1 MIFINEKIVEYSI
14 KNSDPPS
21 NLLNDLER
29 ETNLK
34 ILQPRMLSGNF
45 QGRFLSFLS
54 KISKPKSVIEIG
66 TYTGYS
72 ALCIAEGL
80 DPNGV
85 IHTIDNNEELTY
97 IQNKYFEKSNYR
109 SNIKQYTDDAIK
121 ILPKLN
127 ITFDFAFIDADK
139 INYINYFEI
148 IIKKIAITVM
158 EVMSN
163 LPIISV
169 GLVKIELKSRNLKFK
184 NTSEPIT
191 INTEKKEKIIKLA
204 IKLKLPFFSSSLF
217 LT

>member
-1 MIFINEKIVEYSI
+1 MIFIDEKILEYSI

-54 KISKPKSVIEIG
+54 KILKPKSVIEIG

-121 ILPKLN
+121 IIPKLN

-148 IIKKIAITVM
+148 IIKKMKKGGLIVSDNVLWSGKVLEENSQDEETEMLKKFNSMLKKDKRIT
-158 EVMSN
+158 N
-163 LPIISV
+163 LIVPLRDGLSISQV
-169 GLVKIELKSRNLKFK
+169 N
-184 NTSEPIT
+184 
-191 INTEKKEKIIKLA
+191 
-204 IKLKLPFFSSSLF
+204 
-217 LT
+217 

>member
-1 MIFINEKIVEYSI
+1 MIFIDEKILKYSI
-14 KNSDPPS
+14 KYSDPPS

-109 SNIKQYTDDAIK
+109 SNIKQYTDDAIE
-121 ILPKLN
+121 ILPKLK

-148 IIKKIAITVM
+148 IIKKMKKGGLIVSDNVLWSGKVLEENSQDEETEMLKKFNSMLKKDKRIT
-158 EVMSN
+158 N
-163 LPIISV
+163 LIVPLRDGLSISQV
-169 GLVKIELKSRNLKFK
+169 N
-184 NTSEPIT
+184 
-191 INTEKKEKIIKLA
+191 
-204 IKLKLPFFSSSLF
+204 
-217 LT
+217 

>member
-1 MIFINEKIVEYSI
+1 MIFIDENILEYSI

-29 ETNLK
+29 ETNQK

-80 DPNGV
+80 QPNGI
-85 IHTIDNNEELTY
+85 IHTIDNNEELTF

-109 SNIKQYTDDAIK
+109 SNIKQYTGNAIK

-139 INYINYFEI
+139 INYINYFEM
-148 IIKKIAITVM
+148 IIKKM
-158 EVMSN
+158 RKGG
-163 LPIISV
+163 LIISDNV
-169 GLVKIELKSRNLKFK
+169 LWSGKVLEEKNSQDEETEMLKKFNSMLKKDKRITNLIVPLRDGLSISQ
-184 NTSEPIT
+184 
-191 INTEKKEKIIKLA
+191 IN
-204 IKLKLPFFSSSLF
+204 
-217 LT
+217 

>member
-109 SNIKQYTDDAIK
+109 SNIKQYTDDAIE

-148 IIKKIAITVM
+148 IIKKMKKGGLIVSDNVLWSGKVLEENSQDEETEMLKKFNSMLKKDKRIT
-158 EVMSN
+158 N
-163 LPIISV
+163 LIVPLRDGLSISQV
-169 GLVKIELKSRNLKFK
+169 N
-184 NTSEPIT
+184 
-191 INTEKKEKIIKLA
+191 
-204 IKLKLPFFSSSLF
+204 
-217 LT
+217 

>member
-1 MIFINEKIVEYSI
+1 MIFIDEKILEYSI

-139 INYINYFEI
+139 INYINYYEI
-148 IIKKIAITVM
+148 IIKKMKKGGLIVSDNVLWSGKVLEENSQDEETEMLKKFNSMLKKDKRIT
-158 EVMSN
+158 N
-163 LPIISV
+163 LIVPLRDGLSISQV
-169 GLVKIELKSRNLKFK
+169 N
-184 NTSEPIT
+184 
-191 INTEKKEKIIKLA
+191 
-204 IKLKLPFFSSSLF
+204 
-217 LT
+217 

>member
-1 MIFINEKIVEYSI
+1 MIFIDEKILEYSI
-14 KNSDPPS
+14 KNSDQPS

-148 IIKKIAITVM
+148 IIKKMKKGGLIVSDNVLWSGKVLEENSQDEETEMLKKFNSMLKKDKRIT
-158 EVMSN
+158 N
-163 LPIISV
+163 LIVPLRDGLSIS
-169 GLVKIELKSRNLKFK
+169 LVN
-184 NTSEPIT
+184 
-191 INTEKKEKIIKLA
+191 
-204 IKLKLPFFSSSLF
+204 
-217 LT
+217 

>member
-1 MIFINEKIVEYSI
+1 MIFIDEKILEYSI

-139 INYINYFEI
+139 ENYINYFEI
-148 IIKKIAITVM
+148 IIKKMKKGGLIVSDNVLWSGKVLEENSQDEETEMLKKFNSMLKKDKRIT
-158 EVMSN
+158 N
-163 LPIISV
+163 LIVPLRDGLSISQV
-169 GLVKIELKSRNLKFK
+169 N
-184 NTSEPIT
+184 
-191 INTEKKEKIIKLA
+191 
-204 IKLKLPFFSSSLF
+204 
-217 LT
+217 

>member
-1 MIFINEKIVEYSI
+1 MIFIDEKIIEYSI

-54 KISKPKSVIEIG
+54 KILKPKSVIEIG

-109 SNIKQYTDDAIK
+109 SNIKQYTDDAIE

-148 IIKKIAITVM
+148 IIKKMKKGGLIVSDNVLWSGKVLEENSQDEETEMLKKFNSMLKKDKRIT
-158 EVMSN
+158 N
-163 LPIISV
+163 LIVPLRDGLSISQV
-169 GLVKIELKSRNLKFK
+169 N
-184 NTSEPIT
+184 
-191 INTEKKEKIIKLA
+191 
-204 IKLKLPFFSSSLF
+204 
-217 LT
+217 

>member
-1 MIFINEKIVEYSI
+1 MIFIDEKILKYSI
-14 KNSDPPS
+14 KYSDPPS

-80 DPNGV
+80 QPNGI
-85 IHTIDNNEELTY
+85 IHTIDNNEELTF

-109 SNIKQYTDDAIK
+109 SNIKQYTDDAIE

-148 IIKKIAITVM
+148 IIKKMKKGGLIVSDNVLWSGKVLEENSQDEETEMLKKFNSMLKKDKRIT
-158 EVMSN
+158 N
-163 LPIISV
+163 LIVPLRDGLSISQV
-169 GLVKIELKSRNLKFK
+169 N
-184 NTSEPIT
+184 
-191 INTEKKEKIIKLA
+191 
-204 IKLKLPFFSSSLF
+204 
-217 LT
+217 

>member
-1 MIFINEKIVEYSI
+1 MIFIDEKILEYSI
-14 KNSDPPS
+14 KNSDQPS

-148 IIKKIAITVM
+148 IIKKMKKGGLIVSDNVLWSGKVLEENSQDEETEMLKKFNSMLKKDKRIT
-158 EVMSN
+158 N
-163 LPIISV
+163 LIVPLRDGLSISQV
-169 GLVKIELKSRNLKFK
+169 N
-184 NTSEPIT
+184 
-191 INTEKKEKIIKLA
+191 
-204 IKLKLPFFSSSLF
+204 
-217 LT
+217 

>member
-1 MIFINEKIVEYSI
+1 MIFIDEKILEYSI

-148 IIKKIAITVM
+148 IIKKM
-158 EVMSN
+158 KKG
-163 LPIISV
+163 
-169 GLVKIELKSRNLKFK
+169 GLIVSDNVLWSGKVLEENSQDEETEILKKF
-184 NTSEPIT
+184 NS
-191 INTEKKEKIIKLA
+191 
-204 IKLKLPFFSSSLF
+204 KLKKDKRITNLIVPLRDGLSISQVN
-217 LT
+217 

>member
-1 MIFINEKIVEYSI
+1 MIFIDEKILEYSI

-80 DPNGV
+80 QPNGI
-85 IHTIDNNEELTY
+85 IHTIDNNEELTF

-148 IIKKIAITVM
+148 IIKKMKKGGLIVSDNVLWSGKVLEENSQDEETEMLKKFNSMLKKDKRIT
-158 EVMSN
+158 N
-163 LPIISV
+163 LIVPLRDGLSISQV
-169 GLVKIELKSRNLKFK
+169 N
-184 NTSEPIT
+184 
-191 INTEKKEKIIKLA
+191 
-204 IKLKLPFFSSSLF
+204 
-217 LT
+217 

>member
-1 MIFINEKIVEYSI
+1 MIFIDEKILEYSI

-148 IIKKIAITVM
+148 IIKKMKKGGLIVSDNVLWSGKVLEENSQDEETEMLKKFNSMLKKDKRIT
-158 EVMSN
+158 N
-163 LPIISV
+163 LIVPLRDGLSISQV
-169 GLVKIELKSRNLKFK
+169 N
-184 NTSEPIT
+184 
-191 INTEKKEKIIKLA
+191 
-204 IKLKLPFFSSSLF
+204 
-217 LT
+217 

>member
-1 MIFINEKIVEYSI
+1 MIFIDEKILEYSI

-21 NLLNDLER
+21 NLLNDLEK

-34 ILQPRMLSGNF
+34 ILQPRMLSGSF

-109 SNIKQYTDDAIK
+109 SNIKQYTDDAIE

-148 IIKKIAITVM
+148 IIKKMKKGGLIVSDNVLWSGKVLEENSQDEETEMLKKFNSMLKKDKRIT
-158 EVMSN
+158 N
-163 LPIISV
+163 LIVPLRDGLSISQV
-169 GLVKIELKSRNLKFK
+169 N
-184 NTSEPIT
+184 
-191 INTEKKEKIIKLA
+191 
-204 IKLKLPFFSSSLF
+204 
-217 LT
+217 

>member
-1 MIFINEKIVEYSI
+1 MIFIDEKIIEYSI

-80 DPNGV
+80 DSNGV

-148 IIKKIAITVM
+148 IIKKMKKGGLIVSDNVLWSGKVLEENFQDEETEMLKKFNSMLKKDKRIT
-158 EVMSN
+158 N
-163 LPIISV
+163 LIVPLRDGLSISQV
-169 GLVKIELKSRNLKFK
+169 N
-184 NTSEPIT
+184 
-191 INTEKKEKIIKLA
+191 
-204 IKLKLPFFSSSLF
+204 
-217 LT
+217 

>member
-1 MIFINEKIVEYSI
+1 MIFIDEKILEYSI

-54 KISKPKSVIEIG
+54 KILKPKSVIEIG

-109 SNIKQYTDDAIK
+109 SNIKQYTDDAIE

-148 IIKKIAITVM
+148 IIKKMKKGGLIVSDNVLWSGKVLEENSQDEETEMLKKFNSMLKKDKRIT
-158 EVMSN
+158 N
-163 LPIISV
+163 LIVPLRDGLSISQV
-169 GLVKIELKSRNLKFK
+169 N
-184 NTSEPIT
+184 
-191 INTEKKEKIIKLA
+191 
-204 IKLKLPFFSSSLF
+204 
-217 LT
+217 

>member
-1 MIFINEKIVEYSI
+1 MIFIDEKILKYSI

-148 IIKKIAITVM
+148 IIKKMKKGGLIVSDNVLWSGKVLEENSQDEETEMLKKFNSMLKKDKRIT
-158 EVMSN
+158 N
-163 LPIISV
+163 LIVPLRDGLSISQV
-169 GLVKIELKSRNLKFK
+169 N
-184 NTSEPIT
+184 
-191 INTEKKEKIIKLA
+191 
-204 IKLKLPFFSSSLF
+204 
-217 LT
+217 

>member
-1 MIFINEKIVEYSI
+1 MIFINEKILEYSI

-109 SNIKQYTDDAIK
+109 SNIKQYTDDAIE

-148 IIKKIAITVM
+148 IIKKMKKGGLIVSDNVLWSGKVLEENSQDEETEMLKKFNSMLKKDKRIT
-158 EVMSN
+158 N
-163 LPIISV
+163 LIVPLRDGLSISQV
-169 GLVKIELKSRNLKFK
+169 N
-184 NTSEPIT
+184 
-191 INTEKKEKIIKLA
+191 
-204 IKLKLPFFSSSLF
+204 
-217 LT
+217 

>member
-1 MIFINEKIVEYSI
+1 MIFIDEKILEYSI

-66 TYTGYS
+66 TYTRYS

-148 IIKKIAITVM
+148 IIKKMKKGGLIVSDNVLWSGKVLEENSQDEETEMLKKFNSMLKKDKRIT
-158 EVMSN
+158 N
-163 LPIISV
+163 LIVPLRDGLSISQV
-169 GLVKIELKSRNLKFK
+169 N
-184 NTSEPIT
+184 
-191 INTEKKEKIIKLA
+191 
-204 IKLKLPFFSSSLF
+204 
-217 LT
+217 

>member
-1 MIFINEKIVEYSI
+1 MIFIDEKILEYSI

-54 KISKPKSVIEIG
+54 KILKPKSVIEIG

-148 IIKKIAITVM
+148 IIKKMKKGGLIVSDNVLWSGKVLEENSQDEETEMLKKFNSMLKKDKRIT
-158 EVMSN
+158 N
-163 LPIISV
+163 LIVPLRDGLSISQV
-169 GLVKIELKSRNLKFK
+169 N
-184 NTSEPIT
+184 
-191 INTEKKEKIIKLA
+191 
-204 IKLKLPFFSSSLF
+204 
-217 LT
+217 

>member
-148 IIKKIAITVM
+148 IIKKMKKGGLIVSDNVLWSGKVLEENSQDEETEMLKKFNSMLKKDKRIT
-158 EVMSN
+158 N
-163 LPIISV
+163 LIVPLRDGLSISQV
-169 GLVKIELKSRNLKFK
+169 N
-184 NTSEPIT
+184 
-191 INTEKKEKIIKLA
+191 
-204 IKLKLPFFSSSLF
+204 
-217 LT
+217 

>member
-1 MIFINEKIVEYSI
+1 MIFIDEKILEYSI

-139 INYINYFEI
+139 INYINYFEQVFD
-148 IIKKIAITVM
+148 KTQPG
-158 EVMSN
+158 S
-163 LPIISV
+163 LIISDNV
-169 GLVKIELKSRNLKFK
+169 MWDGKVINKADCNDES
-184 NTSEPIT
+184 T
-191 INTEKKEKIIKLA
+191 IALQKYND
-204 IKLKLPFFSSSLF
+204 KLKKDSRIKTLLLPFRDGLSLCWVI
-217 LT
+217 

>member
-1 MIFINEKIVEYSI
+1 MIFIDEKILEYSI

-54 KISKPKSVIEIG
+54 KILKPKSVIEIG

-139 INYINYFEI
+139 VNYINYFEI
-148 IIKKIAITVM
+148 IIKKMKKGGLIVSDNVLWSGKVLEENSQDEETEMLKKFNSMLKKDKRIT
-158 EVMSN
+158 N
-163 LPIISV
+163 LIVPLRDGLSISQV
-169 GLVKIELKSRNLKFK
+169 N
-184 NTSEPIT
+184 
-191 INTEKKEKIIKLA
+191 
-204 IKLKLPFFSSSLF
+204 
-217 LT
+217 

>member
-1 MIFINEKIVEYSI
+1 MIFIDEKIIEYSI
-14 KNSDPPS
+14 KYSDPPS

-139 INYINYFEI
+139 INYINYFDI
-148 IIKKIAITVM
+148 IIKKMKKGGLIVSDNVLWSGKVLEENSQDEETEILKKFNSMLKKDKRIT
-158 EVMSN
+158 N
-163 LPIISV
+163 LIVPLRDGLSISQV
-169 GLVKIELKSRNLKFK
+169 N
-184 NTSEPIT
+184 
-191 INTEKKEKIIKLA
+191 
-204 IKLKLPFFSSSLF
+204 
-217 LT
+217 

>member
-1 MIFINEKIVEYSI
+1 MIFIDEKILEYSI

-148 IIKKIAITVM
+148 IIKKMKKGGLIVSDNVLWSGKVLEENSQDEETEMLKKFNSMLKKDKRIT
-158 EVMSN
+158 N
-163 LPIISV
+163 LIIPIRDGLSISQV
-169 GLVKIELKSRNLKFK
+169 N
-184 NTSEPIT
+184 
-191 INTEKKEKIIKLA
+191 
-204 IKLKLPFFSSSLF
+204 
-217 LT
+217 

>member
-1 MIFINEKIVEYSI
+1 MIFIDEKIIEYSI
-14 KNSDPPS
+14 KYSDAPS

-148 IIKKIAITVM
+148 IIKKMKKGGLIVSDNVLWSGKVLEENSQDEETEILKKFNSMLKKDKRIT
-158 EVMSN
+158 N
-163 LPIISV
+163 LIVPLRDGLSISQV
-169 GLVKIELKSRNLKFK
+169 N
-184 NTSEPIT
+184 
-191 INTEKKEKIIKLA
+191 
-204 IKLKLPFFSSSLF
+204 
-217 LT
+217 

>member
-1 MIFINEKIVEYSI
+1 MIFIDEKIIEYSI

-148 IIKKIAITVM
+148 IIKKMKKGGLIVSDNVLWSGKVLEENFQDEETEMLKKFNSMLKKDKRIT
-158 EVMSN
+158 N
-163 LPIISV
+163 LIVPLRDGLSISQV
-169 GLVKIELKSRNLKFK
+169 N
-184 NTSEPIT
+184 
-191 INTEKKEKIIKLA
+191 
-204 IKLKLPFFSSSLF
+204 
-217 LT
+217 

>member
-1 MIFINEKIVEYSI
+1 MIFIDEKILEYSI

-139 INYINYFEI
+139 ENYINYFKI
-148 IIKKIAITVM
+148 IIKKMKKGGLIVSDNVLWSGKVLEENSQDEETEMLKKFNSMLKKDKRIT
-158 EVMSN
+158 N
-163 LPIISV
+163 LIVPLRDGLSISQV
-169 GLVKIELKSRNLKFK
+169 N
-184 NTSEPIT
+184 
-191 INTEKKEKIIKLA
+191 
-204 IKLKLPFFSSSLF
+204 
-217 LT
+217 

>member
-1 MIFINEKIVEYSI
+1 MIFIDEKILKYSI

-148 IIKKIAITVM
+148 IIKKMKKGGLIVSDNVLWSGKVLEENSQDEETEMLKKFNSMLKKDKRIT
-158 EVMSN
+158 N
-163 LPIISV
+163 LIIPIRDGLSISQV
-169 GLVKIELKSRNLKFK
+169 N
-184 NTSEPIT
+184 
-191 INTEKKEKIIKLA
+191 
-204 IKLKLPFFSSSLF
+204 
-217 LT
+217 

>member
-1 MIFINEKIVEYSI
+1 MIFIDEKIIEYSI

-34 ILQPRMLSGNF
+34 ILQPRMLGGNF

-148 IIKKIAITVM
+148 IIKKMKKGGLIVSDNVLWSGKVLEENSQDEETEMLKKFNSMLKKDKRIT
-158 EVMSN
+158 N
-163 LPIISV
+163 LIVPLRDGLSISQV
-169 GLVKIELKSRNLKFK
+169 N
-184 NTSEPIT
+184 
-191 INTEKKEKIIKLA
+191 
-204 IKLKLPFFSSSLF
+204 
-217 LT
+217 

>member
-1 MIFINEKIVEYSI
+1 MIFIDEKILEYSI

-148 IIKKIAITVM
+148 IIKKMKKGGLIVSDNVLWSGKVLEENSQDEETEMLKKFNSMLKKDKRIT
-158 EVMSN
+158 N
-163 LPIISV
+163 LIVPLRDGLSISHV
-169 GLVKIELKSRNLKFK
+169 N
-184 NTSEPIT
+184 
-191 INTEKKEKIIKLA
+191 
-204 IKLKLPFFSSSLF
+204 
-217 LT
+217 

>member
-1 MIFINEKIVEYSI
+1 MIFIDEKILEYSI

-54 KISKPKSVIEIG
+54 KILKPKSVIEIG

-139 INYINYFEI
+139 INYINYYEI
-148 IIKKIAITVM
+148 IIKKMKKGGLIVSDNVLWSGKVLEENSQDEETEMLKKFNSMLKKDKRIT
-158 EVMSN
+158 N
-163 LPIISV
+163 LIVPLRDGLSISQV
-169 GLVKIELKSRNLKFK
+169 N
-184 NTSEPIT
+184 
-191 INTEKKEKIIKLA
+191 
-204 IKLKLPFFSSSLF
+204 
-217 LT
+217 